1 MVILAQLT
9 LAPIVGASPSG
20 FLDGVS
26 GELVKSLPQKL
37 GASPAEVDRLGA
49 AAALGHRSNTGVV
62 LQLSG
67 VLVTLALG
75 AEGGDQAWPQDW
87 ASSGQPYKS
96 GSPTNK
102 GASGWLLA
110 ADSMR

>member
-1 MVILAQLT
+1 MVIIAKLT
-9 LAPIVGASPSG
+9 LAAIVGASPSG

-75 AEGGDQAWPQDW
+75 AESGDHARPHDW
-87 ASSGQPYKS
+87 ASSRQPYKA
-96 GSPTNK
+96 GRPRRHVGRRLNT
-102 GASGWLLA
+102 
-110 ADSMR
+110 